1 MTIHVIIITEVVC
14 VKGMTVCN
22 YIDIINIVITHLVNS
37 KLKKKK
43 KTCKRFKNK
52 IKRSELRFTLDILQ
66 HY

>member
-43 KTCKRFKNK
+43 KLAKGLKTKSKDLN
-52 IKRSELRFTLDILQ
+52 
-66 HY
+66 